1 MCEKV
6 RDWETKCETKW
17 ELGRQSGRQNL
28 HIYHKSKSCC
38 DKSNFGDISLKK
50 QETGNDSMWM
60 HVARHMAL
68 KSPPIAIHQAAVFRA
83 CRSFE
88 VPPGQNR
95 AQEQTNSGTL
105 PETKQIPFH
114 Q

>member
-1 MCEKV
+1 
-6 RDWETKCETKW
+6 
-17 ELGRQSGRQNL
+17 
-28 HIYHKSKSCC
+28 
-38 DKSNFGDISLKK
+38 
-50 QETGNDSMWM
+50 MWM

-105 PETKQIPFH
+105 PETKQIPF
-114 Q
+114 